1 MSSKILGIDLG
12 TNSIGIALRDMDRGE
27 NLQDQLEYF
36 SSDIFQAGKKGPN
49 QQESYAS
56 ERTSHRQSRRLKDT
70 HRRKLWATLSLL
82 IEYEMCPMK
91 KESLKKWS
99 TYNKSLG
106 LRREYPVDD
115 KEFNSWIALDFNRD
129 GQPDYS
135 SPFQIRR
142 EITKRQLDLD
152 SREDREIL
160 GRALYHIAQHRGFRS
175 SKGETLA
182 EAEALTDRNE
192 MEAEPDEKTADV
204 MAGMQESETKKMKDL
219 IAYMEAKG
227 LDTVGQAYA
236 SMEDEGIRIRNKEGY
251 QAVRRQFMDE
261 IRYIFEHQPG
271 LQDAKYRDFMTR
283 ILSEKKGEGTIFYK
297 KPLRSQ
303 KGLVG
308 KCTLEPSK
316 TRCPISHPDFE
327 EFRARQV
334 INNIKYRPSDDA
346 QWLTLPKNLKEEI
359 YSNLFAGKSN
369 RSLFHFKEVREYLE
383 KKLKLRLHNDEL
395 GRTINYKDGQTIA
408 GCPVTYR
415 LKMILGNDWQTASIP
430 GTKVRLSNKG
440 KVSHQVCYHAV
451 DIWNVCAN
459 SEIAEK
465 GELEAK
471 AKSIFGFTDQQ
482 AKQFRLMY
490 ADIRQGYAMLSHK
503 AIANIN
509 RMLRKG
515 YIYSDAVLMAKVPD
529 LIDMSDAEINELMV
543 LFESIVKPKIEHQK
557 RVRSI
562 ANRLIAKYKSY
573 SYTNNGR
580 FADHDYTYLL
590 DESDIRDVEKT
601 TVEQIGIKEWS
612 LMSDDEQGAL
622 LKEVQELYQQFFSSR
637 ERDYFKVPHLSDG
650 LIDLLSEKYPSL
662 EKKVWK
668 EKLYH
673 PSQIDIYQFA
683 RKEQTKDG
691 RSLLGT
697 PNVGSIRNPTVMRTL
712 NILRRKLNYM
722 IEEHIIE
729 PDDTRI
735 VVEMTRI
742 NNDTNLRWAIN
753 RYNEERRNQNMA
765 ISNLLSE
772 FIPQFKHKA
781 PEEADIDKARD
792 YFDQIGCEFYAVS
805 HEELNEKQLTKQ
817 HEYYD
822 MIVTKDKVSKY
833 GFQKDVERY
842 KLWKDQGCISIY
854 TGKPIRFSDLFDDN
868 LYQVEHTIP
877 RSKSF
882 DDSDANKT
890 ICERHY
896 NAAVKGNKM
905 PTELPNYDK
914 DEVIGGVKYTAIKP
928 RLAYWEKKVKD
939 YEHQVELWRYKAKQ
953 SQTKDR
959 KDFCIQRM
967 HLWRMELDYWRNKL
981 DRFNM
986 TEVKPGFRNSQLVD
1000 TGIITRYATLYLKS
1014 VFKNVD
1020 VQKGTATAKYRK
1032 ILGLQSVDEKK
1043 DRSNHC
1049 HHAVDAAI
1057 LTVIPVAAKR
1067 ERMLQL
1073 FYEIE
1078 EAESAHHDC
1087 SQKKY
1092 ELSAEVADC
1101 EIGSVAG
1108 LYNFI
1113 SDRILVNHITHDRT
1127 FSDTHRKEYRNGRPV
1142 RKNGKELYSGGDG
1155 VRGALSTESF
1165 YAANKYG
1172 DEIWMVKRQSIDAFK
1187 KIEELD
1193 TIVDQ
1198 HLRDNIKNTI
1208 ELRMKAGDSFS
1219 KAIAQPIWL
1228 TDKDGKEIKHDRNGR
1243 PLAPIRHIRCRAKAG
1258 VGFLSFEKALPLKD
1272 FIQHSSKKLVR
1283 LQNRE
1288 HKQHV
1293 YTMNDSMYLCLMYE
1307 GIKKGKVDRRLRLV
1321 SLYDAA
1327 QMISIAHSRNIE
1339 QVLWNEPYYASLT
1352 DKGLT
1357 YHLSAIIK
1365 VGMRLL
1371 FWDKSPEEINQF
1383 MPQEELA
1390 KRLFVVRKFNAPSTI
1405 YVYAKHHADASENKP
1420 AHYTANQLNCLIEH
1434 RDFEITPLGTV
1445 ILKEQHD

>member
-1 MSSKILGIDLG
+1 MSRKILGIDLG
-12 TNSIGIALRDMDRGE
+12 TNSIGIAVRDMDCGE

-82 IEYEMCPMK
+82 IEYDMCPMK
-91 KESLKKWS
+91 EESLKKWS
-99 TYNKSLG
+99 TYNKALG
-106 LRREYPVDD
+106 LKREYPTDD
-115 KEFNSWIALDFNRD
+115 KDFNSWITLDFNRD
-129 GQPDYS
+129 GMPDYS

-142 EITKRQLDLD
+142 EITKRQLDLG
-152 SREDREIL
+152 SREDRELL

-175 SKGETLA
+175 SKGETLV
-182 EAEALTDRNE
+182 EAEAITGKNE
-192 MEAEPDEKTADV
+192 IEAESDEKTADV
-204 MAGMQESETKKMKDL
+204 MVGMQESETKKSVNL
-219 IAYMEAKG
+219 TAYMEAKG
-227 LDTVGQAYA
+227 LHTVGQAYA
-236 SMEDEGIRIRNKEGY
+236 SMEDEGKRIRNREGF

-261 IRYIFEHQPG
+261 IRYIFDYQLG
-271 LQDAKYRDFMTR
+271 LHDVKYKDFTKR

-308 KCTLEPSK
+308 KCTLEPTK
-316 TRCPISHPDFE
+316 TRCPISHPNFE

-334 INNIKYRPSDDA
+334 INNIKYRLSDDA
-346 QWLTLPKNLKEEI
+346 QWLALPNKLKEEI
-359 YSNLFAGKSN
+359 YSDLFAGKPS
-369 RSLFHFKEVREYLE
+369 RALFHFKDVREYIE
-383 KKLKLRLHNDEL
+383 KKLQLRLHNDES
-395 GRTINYKDGQTIA
+395 GKTINYKDGQTVA

-415 LKMILGNDWQTASIP
+415 LRMILGDEWQTVSIP

-440 KVSHQVCYHAV
+440 KVPHQVCYHAI

-459 SEIAEK
+459 SDIAEK
-465 GELEAK
+465 EKLEAM
-471 AKSIFGFTDQQ
+471 AKSKFGFTDQQ

-503 AIANIN
+503 AITNIN
-509 RMLRKG
+509 RMLRRG
-515 YIYSDAVLMAKVPD
+515 YLYSDAVLMAKVPD
-529 LIDMSDAEINELMV
+529 LIEMSDAEIDELMT
-543 LFESIVKPKIEHQK
+543 LFDRIVKPKIEYQK
-557 RVRSI
+557 RIRGI
-562 ANRLIAKYKSY
+562 ANRLIADYKSH

-580 FADHDYTYLL
+580 FADHDYTYQL
-590 DESDIRDVEKT
+590 DESDLRDVEKMT
-601 TVEQIGIKEWS
+601 IEQIGTKEWC
-612 LMSDDEQGAL
+612 LMPDDEQGAL
-622 LKEVQELYQQFFSSR
+622 LKDIQALYQQFFSSR
-637 ERDYFKVPHLSDG
+637 ERDYFRVPHLSDG
-650 LIDLLSEKYPSL
+650 LVQLLSDKYPSV
-662 EKKVWK
+662 EKSVWK

-683 RKEQTKDG
+683 RKIETKDG
-691 RSLLGT
+691 RPLLGT

-729 PDDTRI
+729 PDDTRV

-792 YFDQIGCEFYAVS
+792 YFDQIGCQFYAES
-805 HEELNEKQLTKQ
+805 HENLNEKQLAKQ

-822 MIVTKDKVSKY
+822 MIVTKDKISKF

-854 TGKPIRFSDLFDDN
+854 TGKPIRFSALFDDN

-896 NAAVKGNKM
+896 NSAIKGSRI
-905 PTELPNYDK
+905 PTELPNYDQ
-914 DEVIGGVKYTAIKP
+914 DVVIDGVKYTAIKP

-939 YEHQVELWRYKAKQ
+939 YERQVELWRYKAKQ

-981 DRFNM
+981 GRFNM
-986 TEVKPGFRNSQLVD
+986 TAVKPGFRNSQLVD

-1020 VQKGTATAKYRK
+1020 VQKGTATATYRK

-1057 LTVIPVAAKR
+1057 LTTIPVAAKR

-1078 EAESAHHDC
+1078 EAESALHDC
-1087 SQKKY
+1087 SQKKH
-1092 ELSAEVADC
+1092 ELSTEVADC

-1108 LYNFI
+1108 LYDHI
-1113 SDRILVNHITHDRT
+1113 SGRILVNHITHDRT
-1127 FSDTHRKEYRNGRPV
+1127 FSKTHRKEYRNGRPV

-1165 YAANKYG
+1165 YAANRYG
-1172 DEIWMVKRQSIDAFK
+1172 DEIWMVKRQSITTFK
-1187 KIEELD
+1187 KVEELD

-1208 ELRMKAGDSFS
+1208 VNRMNQGDSFS

-1228 TDKDGKEIKHDRNGR
+1228 TDKNGKEIKADRNGR
-1243 PLAPIRHIRCRAKAG
+1243 LLAPVRHVRCRAKAG
-1258 VGFLSFEKALPLKD
+1258 RGFLSFEKALPVKD
-1272 FIQHSSKKLVR
+1272 LNQHSNKRLVR
-1283 LQNRE
+1283 LENRE

-1293 YTMNDSMYLCLMYE
+1293 YAMNDTMYLCLMYE

-1327 QMISIAHSRNIE
+1327 QRVSSAHARDIE
-1339 QVLWNEPYYASLT
+1339 KILWNEPYYISLT
-1352 DKGLT
+1352 EKGIT
-1357 YHLSAIIK
+1357 YQLSAIIK
-1365 VGMRLL
+1365 VGTRLI
-1371 FWDKSPEEINQF
+1371 FWEQSPEEISRL
-1383 MPQEELA
+1383 MPKEELS
-1390 KRLFVVRKFNAPSTI
+1390 KRLFVVRKFNAPSTV
-1405 YVYAKHHADASENKP
+1405 YVYVKHHADASENEPKHL
-1420 AHYTANQLNCLIEH
+1420 AANQLNCLIEH